1 MVSGQGNSLLKSKV
15 LLNTSYRAPSCV
27 FWLALL
33 RLMSIIPLRI
43 SWDITLVSLPLPWS
57 LEDTPFLKSL
67 QKEGLSEST
76 SSSAWWRPH
85 LCRVRHSHR
94 VALGGPEGRGGEGST
109 PRQLPLSPVAGT
121 HGLAPDCLKLPH
133 LWRASLEDLFG
144 SCDLQDLEGNPLRE
158 TMPTQKLDLE
168 TCASILRPFLWKD
181 TIRNDS
187 L

>member
-94 VALGGPEGRGGEGST
+94 VALGGPEGRGGEYPSAVAPESCCWYPWPST
-109 PRQLPLSPVAGT
+109 RLLEA
-121 HGLAPDCLKLPH
+121 AP
-133 LWRASLEDLFG
+133 SLEGFSG
-144 SCDLQDLEGNPLRE
+144 
-158 TMPTQKLDLE
+158 
-168 TCASILRPFLWKD
+168 RPFWK
-181 TIRNDS
+181 